1 MKKTILAAVAGAL
14 VATTALALTAF
25 GGGPFRHRLHD
36 PAEVAAFVT
45 DRVDDALDDL
55 DATPAQRTQI
65 NAVKERMLSAAMA
78 HRGTRQE
85 TRDAFLTE
93 WKAEKPDAA
102 RLHALVDQRAAE
114 MTAMAHQAV
123 DAGLEVHDTL
133 TAEQRA
139 KVTKKAERFGRHFGH
154 GGRPGPVEAQ

>member
-1 MKKTILAAVAGAL
+1 MKKTVLAGLAGAL
-14 VATTALALTAF
+14 IATTALALMAF
-25 GGGPFRHRLHD
+25 GGGGHFRHRMHD

-55 DATPAQRTQI
+55 DATPAQRERI
-65 NAVKERMLSAAMA
+65 NGVKDRLLAAAMS

-85 TRDAFLTE
+85 TREAFLAE

-123 DAGLEVHDTL
+123 DAAVEVHDTL
-133 TAEQRA
+133 TPEQRA
-139 KVTKKAERFGRHFGH
+139 KVTKKVERFGR
-154 GGRPGPVEAQ
+154 R

>member
-1 MKKTILAAVAGAL
+1 MKKTVLAALGGAL
-14 VATTALALTAF
+14 AATLALGLMAF
-25 GGGPFRHRLHD
+25 GGGRLAHRMHD

-65 NAVKERMLSAAMA
+65 NAVKERMLGAAMS
-78 HRGTRQE
+78 HRETRQE
-85 TRDAFLTE
+85 TRDALVAE

-123 DAGLEVHDTL
+123 DAAVEVHDTL
-133 TAEQRA
+133 TPEQRA
-139 KVTKKAERFGRHFGH
+139 KVTKKIERFGHR
-154 GGRPGPVEAQ
+154 